1 MELSFITLRRSRPV
15 ALRAK
20 ADARCVHR
28 GRSASR
34 RVFHYLLLAM
44 ALGWSLGHQQ
54 PADAAE
60 PPPGADV
67 ASIHAWLLQGNPRLR
82 AMQAEADAAEA
93 RILPAGA
100 LPDPMA
106 SIELREIDPD
116 QRFFLP
122 GNVGST
128 TYQVKQRFPL
138 WGKRE
143 LSRDVARREAESVR
157 FDRDAAALELLA
169 QAEQAYVRYWHGREA
184 VTVIDRVIALLEQV
198 QDVAGIRYAVGMAA
212 QQDSIRAQVE
222 RTVMQR
228 EKIERLAQ
236 RRQAMAALNAVLG
249 RRADAPLA
257 EPGAAP
263 TLPVEESS
271 LTAALQTLERG
282 SHPAVQASV
291 AMASAANRKVE
302 LQRRNRLPDIT
313 VGLGAMQRGDHL
325 DGYELMFEME
335 IPFQQRARRERERES
350 RLLEDAAL
358 ARSDATRRDLEGE
371 LGTAWARWTGAREQ
385 RQLIETTLLTQSDA
399 NFRSALAS
407 YQVGEVD
414 FGTLL
419 EALREWQGA
428 DLARVDALRDEL
440 LGAAEV
446 RAIIGEAR

>member
-1 MELSFITLRRSRPV
+1 M
-15 ALRAK
+15 
-20 ADARCVHR
+20 
-28 GRSASR
+28 
-34 RVFHYLLLAM
+34 LLGLVLA
-44 ALGWSLGHQQ
+44 WSLAGPQDTQ
-54 PADAAE
+54 AAE
-60 PPPGADV
+60 PYPGKDL
-67 ASIHAWLLQGNPRLR
+67 ASIREWLVANNPKLR
-82 AMQAEADAAEA
+82 AMQFDADAAEA
-93 RILPAGA
+93 RVLPAGA

-143 LSRDVARREAESVR
+143 LSRDVARREAESLR
-157 FDRDAAALELLA
+157 FERDATALELLA
-169 QAEQAYVRYWHGREA
+169 QAEQGYVRYWHGREA

-198 QDVAGIRYAVGMAA
+198 QDVAGVRYALGMAA

-228 EKIERLAQ
+228 ERIERLAQ

-249 RRADAPLA
+249 RRANAPLA
-257 EPGAAP
+257 EPGGAP
-263 TLPVEESS
+263 VLPVEDGS
-271 LTAALQTLERG
+271 LTTALQTLERG
-282 SHPAVQASV
+282 THPAVQAS
-291 AMASAANRKVE
+291 AAIAAAANRNVE
-302 LQRRNRLPDIT
+302 LQRRNRFPDLT
-313 VGLGAMQRGDHL
+313 VGVGAMQRGDKL
-325 DGYELMFEME
+325 DSYELMFEVE

-358 ARSDATRRDLEGE
+358 ARSDGVRRDLAAN
-371 LGTAWARWTGAREQ
+371 LGAAWARWTGAREQ
-385 RQLIETTLLTQSDA
+385 RQLIETTLLTQADA

-419 EALREWQGA
+419 DALREWQGA

-440 LGAAEV
+440 MGAAEV
-446 RAIIGEAR
+446 RAINGDTQ